1 MQVVIHTKRH
11 ACDTVSA
18 QQMLNVTNG
27 PKSVTKDSQGMNA
40 SWKEIQVFSCLEGR
54 EKLWGREA
62 ESASANSR
70 IERSAGWAGA
80 TL

>member
-1 MQVVIHTKRH
+1 MKVVIHTKRH

-40 SWKEIQVFSCLEGR
+40 SCKEIRVFSCLEGS

-62 ESASANSR
+62 ESASANSWT
-70 IERSAGWAGA
+70 ERSAGWAGA
-80 TL
+80 AL

>member
-40 SWKEIQVFSCLEGR
+40 SC
-54 EKLWGREA
+54 
-62 ESASANSR
+62 
-70 IERSAGWAGA
+70 
-80 TL
+80 